1 MCLPCLFR
9 LIALRTTKHT
19 RVGLRERSTNVASA
33 EFINFRWM
41 QAVFFFS
48 ISFFFFFATTRSHNK
63 PYPDEWHVP
72 ALGRPNKVVPA
83 LHQKRRSWFTELPN
97 TSSCYWLER
106 KVNRQGI
113 FFRTP
118 YPLVQSH
125 FHIKPLCVTGVPN
138 LLNYIIIRWRC
149 TLRDVMLWYSDTWLH
164 VVQKCERKSGVM
176 KHKYSSSSK
185 TTESKAIAMCW
196 RGTLGLITVFVC
208 LPTTSKCTVKS
219 RFLSDVRFI
228 CYISLIVIIIL
239 KWFCCFLLNRML

>member
-83 LHQKRRSWFTELPN
+83 LPQKRRSWFTELPN
-97 TSSCYWLER
+97 TSSCCWLER

-125 FHIKPLCVTGVPN
+125 FRFKPLCVTGVPN
-138 LLNYIIIRWRC
+138 LLKYIIM
-149 TLRDVMLWYSDTWLH
+149 TLRYV
-164 VVQKCERKSGVM
+164 
-176 KHKYSSSSK
+176 
-185 TTESKAIAMCW
+185 
-196 RGTLGLITVFVC
+196 TLC
-208 LPTTSKCTVKS
+208 C
-219 RFLSDVRFI
+219 D
-228 CYISLIVIIIL
+228 IVIRDYMWCKTVEERHGSWSISIKYNHFLQDNRHNL
-239 KWFCCFLLNRML
+239 KLLRCVGGVLLDS

>member
-72 ALGRPNKVVPA
+72 APGRPNKVVPA
-83 LHQKRRSWFTELPN
+83 LPQKRRSWFTELPN
-97 TSSCYWLER
+97 TSSCCWLER

-125 FHIKPLCVTGVPN
+125 FHIKPLCVTGLPN
-138 LLNYIIIRWRC
+138 LLNYIIIRWRY

-164 VVQKCERKSGVM
+164 VVQKSERKSGVM
-176 KHKYSSSSK
+176 KHKYQ
-185 TTESKAIAMCW
+185 
-196 RGTLGLITVFVC
+196 V
-208 LPTTSKCTVKS
+208 
-219 RFLSDVRFI
+219 
-228 CYISLIVIIIL
+228 
-239 KWFCCFLLNRML
+239 